1 MDSQGLL
8 PVPPGSVTWGRVR
21 TDAFR
26 ETLAARGPVHFPT
39 EKDRS
44 AAEGRELLGP
54 GRPKTPRAKRKQSLL
69 SSRLGLLVFKTSQ
82 LGFGSK

>member
-1 MDSQGLL
+1 MDTQGLL
-8 PVPPGSVTWGRVR
+8 HVPPGSVTRGQVR

-26 ETLAARGPVHFPT
+26 ETLAARGPVHFPS

-44 AAEGRELLGP
+44 AAEGRELPGP
-54 GRPKTPRAKRKQSLL
+54 GRPKTLCAKEAEPHVLTFGS
-69 SSRLGLLVFKTSQ
+69 LVFKTSQ